1 MDASNVLL
9 DAPKPRY
16 SHRRV
21 AFGAV
26 FAGCALLL
34 AGYSLTRPAAS
45 NLASFPVMTS
55 RSMMSCPATCARNF
69 GVAKTPM
76 RQFRD
81 TASLRVRGGA
91 MTEIAKGVSFDTVA
105 REWRM
110 KWTGDEDKA
119 SLVAAQAALDEV
131 LSEVKAVPGVKSVQR
146 VVCGGCLDF
155 KVVTADKAS
164 LVAAQAA
171 LDEVLSEVKAVP
183 GVKSVQRVVCGGCL
197 DFKVVTALDG
207 EKFGE
212 WETASFAPEEKFLDK
227 VKKIPGISMV
237 ETQTYTLM
245 PM

>member
-155 KVVTADKAS
+155 KVVTA
-164 LVAAQAA
+164 
-171 LDEVLSEVKAVP
+171 
-183 GVKSVQRVVCGGCL
+183 
-197 DFKVVTALDG
+197 LDG